1 MNRSMAEETHY
12 YEVCLSQRLCWRIQ
26 VDFTKK
32 EHAEYLIDDLEN
44 CTEEYLREVAEEI
57 AIDNCGL
64 DAAVDG
70 GKITVDLIQQLAR
83 SNLAGRTL

>member
-1 MNRSMAEETHY
+1 MANETHY
-12 YEVCLSQRLCWRIQ
+12 YEVCLSQRIFWRIQ

-70 GKITVDLIQQLAR
+70 GKITVDELILQ
-83 SNLAGRTL
+83 TLEGVDEDGQELE